1 MSHFTATRNLVSLAS
16 ARCLLWVILLEEHIK
31 WDHWWNIPAKK
42 RSNVAHDRL
51 ILFISLKNHIMSIN
65 AIPSELADNSGTQV
79 YPPDVQISYGKI
91 STWEPLHENKT
102 KNSYPKVKEHQN
114 NKRSRKIK
122 SVDTTRERS
131 DSKIKLEPELE
142 DIQFYQNN
150 KLKNIDTLSGGV
162 FVSPNKIH

>member
-1 MSHFTATRNLVSLAS
+1 M
-16 ARCLLWVILLEEHIK
+16 
-31 WDHWWNIPAKK
+31 
-42 RSNVAHDRL
+42 
-51 ILFISLKNHIMSIN
+51 
-65 AIPSELADNSGTQV
+65 
-79 YPPDVQISYGKI
+79 
-91 STWEPLHENKT
+91 
-102 KNSYPKVKEHQN
+102 KEHHN